1 MSTNRWGL
9 LLLAVLP
16 IVLAVVFHHPEWLK
30 GRRANLGPD
39 GHFYVY
45 QMGRVAELNGAWWK
59 LADDDRV
66 GHPYPTGAAKNPG
79 LFEGLDLLILGAV
92 VGQVLSPVGTFH
104 FVAMAALVM
113 NGWASSWLALRL
125 TRSMWAGALASYI
138 TVVNLPTLIRL
149 EGHEHLHLVKYSWI
163 ALSFWCFSRYLD
175 APTPRRGLWLGLA
188 AAGTLLTS
196 FHFGFFLV
204 LGLAFWW
211 LGCLIRGSLTRAH
224 LRPTLGAILAA
235 GALAALGTFP
245 VWSGDKNPTLAKF
258 YSQRDYADVWTYS
271 AEPWQYVTRPQTKAA
286 ESRLKASARQT
297 IPNAAALVDTPL
309 DNHVRGIFD
318 RYGNASGSWNYYGA
332 TALLGLGLFAV
343 MRLRGSNFGLERP
356 ALFAWGQVSN
366 SPEDGPEESPGNG
379 NDSTPT
385 RRQVGKL
392 VATQEGP
399 VALDRMAGLIAF
411 WIVLSLAGGPG
422 AFLYDL
428 TPQFRCYGRAGLVA
442 LPLVAVLAAVVWY
455 RVFVS
460 LPNRIAKA
468 SLVVGVL
475 ALLAFDW
482 KDASRMRLPSV
493 EPSPPA
499 WVPWLKAQPDD
510 VRLVAL
516 PASDQSFCWGEVWH
530 WQSLAYSFEHRH
542 RTLNGGEF
550 AFVYADLQLLGTG
563 YHDLGPA
570 GLQFM
575 VTLGYNAFAFD
586 EAGLRRSPWLA
597 KLAWMKREVELP
609 EGWSIWRI
617 DASAPRFPVVTRKE
631 LLERGIR
638 PALTVP
644 VGAVICPRFNLNETV
659 IAADSSMVEARWIDA
674 GGTATDR
681 WMRILEQ
688 CVYGPG
694 LGAYTVRAPAR
705 PGEWKLRFRDRASGH
720 TIGEQSFNVVDSI
733 PAGTG
738 LSSQAIVAPLAD
750 YPDGRC
756 RIRIKNDSPHYLA
769 ARASEDKVPVS
780 HPTLAGVSPGAL
792 VLTLRVREV
801 IGDREESFEL
811 RRAYLADLGP
821 GEGYDVI
828 LPPGTLST
836 EAVGRR
842 EIVGVLYSGPELI
855 PLVETPAIRVTFSKP

>member
-9 LLLAVLP
+9 LLLLAALP
-16 IVLAVVFHHPEWLK
+16 IILAVVFHHPEWLK

-39 GHFYVY
+39 GHFYIY

-125 TRSMWAGALASYI
+125 TRSTWAGALASYL

-163 ALSFWCFSRYLD
+163 ALSFWCFTRYLD
-175 APTPRRGLWLGLA
+175 APTPRRGGWLGLA
-188 AAGTLLTS
+188 VAGTLLAS

-204 LGLAFWW
+204 LGLAAWW
-211 LGCLIRGSLTRAH
+211 LGCLITGSLTRAH
-224 LRPTLGAILAA
+224 VRPTLCAILAA
-235 GALAALGTFP
+235 GMLAALGTFP
-245 VWSGDKNPTLAKF
+245 VWSGTKNPTLAKF
-258 YSQRDYADVWTYS
+258 YSQREYADVWTYS
-271 AEPWQYVTRPQTKAA
+271 AEPWQYITRPDTKAA
-286 ESRLKASARQT
+286 EERLKASGRQS
-297 IPNAAALVDTPL
+297 IPNAAALADTPL

-332 TALLGLGLFAV
+332 TALLALGLFAV
-343 MRLRGSNFGLERP
+343 MRLRGSSFGL
-356 ALFAWGQVSN
+356 VH
-366 SPEDGPEESPGNG
+366 
-379 NDSTPT
+379 
-385 RRQVGKL
+385 
-392 VATQEGP
+392 P
-399 VALDRMAGLIAF
+399 VVLDRAGGLIAF
-411 WIVLSLAGGPG
+411 WVILSLAGGPG

-442 LPLVAVLAAVVWY
+442 LPLVAVLAAVGWY
-455 RVFVS
+455 RVFEI

-468 SLVVGVL
+468 SLVAGVL
-475 ALLAFDW
+475 GLLTFDW

-493 EPSPPA
+493 DPQPPA

-516 PASDQSFCWGEVWH
+516 PSTDQTYCWGEVWH

-542 RTLNGGEF
+542 RTLNGAEF

-563 YHDLGPA
+563 YHDLSPA

-597 KLAWMKREVELP
+597 KLGWLKREVELP
-609 EGWSIWRI
+609 DGWSIWRI
-617 DASAPRFPVVTRKE
+617 ESTAPRIPVVTRKE
-631 LLERGIR
+631 LLDRGIR

-644 VGAVICPRFNLNETV
+644 AGAVICPRFKLNETV
-659 IAADSSMVEARWIDA
+659 IVADPSAVEAIWIDA
-674 GGTATDR
+674 GGTATGR

-694 LGAYTVRAPAR
+694 LGAYTVRAPAQ
-705 PGEWKLRFRDRASGH
+705 PGEWKLRFRDRATGDSL
-720 TIGEQSFNVVDSI
+720 GEQSFSVVDSI
-733 PAGTG
+733 PPGSV
-738 LSSQAIVAPLAD
+738 LSSQAIVTALANF
-750 YPDGRC
+750 PDGRC
-756 RIRIKNDSPHYLA
+756 RIRIKNDSPHYFA
-769 ARASEDKVPVS
+769 ARASEDKLPVS
-780 HPTLAGVSPGAL
+780 HPTLAGMAPGTL

-811 RRAYLADLGP
+811 RRVYLADLGP
-821 GEGYDVI
+821 GEEYEVI

-836 EAVGRR
+836 GAGGKL
-842 EIVGVLYSGPELI
+842 EIVGVLYSGPHLV
-855 PLVETPAIRVTFSKP
+855 PLVDAPALRISFSKP